1 MSTPFP
7 SRANHRRSLNSYAQV
22 GVETGVLNASPERL
36 ITLLFDG
43 ATNAIRQ
50 AQEHLA
56 SGNISARG
64 QAISKAINIVQNGL
78 RTGLNTEAGGE
89 LALNLADLYDYVVR
103 QLLDANLQADG
114 TKLELALTLLS
125 NIADAWHT
133 SVDPG
138 YSSPAHR

>member
-1 MSTPFP
+1 MSSPLP
-7 SRANHRRSLNSYAQV
+7 YRANHRRSLNSYAQV

>member
-1 MSTPFP
+1 MSAPLP

-78 RTGLNTEAGGE
+78 RTGLNMDTGGE
-89 LALNLADLYDYVVR
+89 LAINLADLYDYVVR
-103 QLLDANLQADG
+103 QLLEANLQADA
-114 TKLELALTLLS
+114 TKLDLALTLLS

>member
-1 MSTPFP
+1 MSSPLP

>member
-1 MSTPFP
+1 MSTLYGP
-7 SRANHRRSLNSYAQV
+7 RSGVKRTLASYTQV

-43 ATNAIRQ
+43 ATNTIGQ
-50 AQEHLA
+50 AREYLA
-56 SGNISARG
+56 QGNTAARG

-78 RTGLNTEAGGE
+78 RTGLSMEAGGE
-89 LALNLADLYDYVVR
+89 LALNLADLYDYIVR
-103 QLLDANLQADG
+103 LLLEANLNADDS
-114 TKLELALTLLS
+114 KLELAHTLLS

-133 SVDPG
+133 SADPG

>member
-1 MSTPFP
+1 MSSPLP

-78 RTGLNTEAGGE
+78 RTGLNMDTGGE
-89 LALNLADLYDYVVR
+89 LAINLADLYDYVVR
-103 QLLDANLQADG
+103 QLLEANLQADG
-114 TKLELALTLLS
+114 TKLDLALTLLS

>member
-1 MSTPFP
+1 MSSPLP
-7 SRANHRRSLNSYAQV
+7 SRANHRRSLKSYAQV
-22 GVETGVLNASPERL
+22 SVETGVLNASPERL
-36 ITLLFDG
+36 VTLLFDG

-56 SGNISARG
+56 SGNIAARG

-78 RTGLNTEAGGE
+78 RTGLNTDAGGE

-103 QLLDANLQADG
+103 QLLEANLQADG